1 MTLPQRS
8 YSWKD
13 QESLSKDTLITRI
26 GDLRLELPGY
36 GYHRGT
42 RQLHREWQSVNRKKV
57 VRLLRER
64 GWIYQTGK
72 KKWGVTTT
80 DICRGFRIY
89 PNLARDIELTAIHRS
104 GSSISPI
111 SIF

>member
-72 KKWGVTTT
+72 KNGESPPQISVV
-80 DICRGFRIY
+80 D
-89 PNLARDIELTAIHRS
+89 S
-104 GSSISPI
+104 GSIQIWREISN
-111 SIF
+111 